1 MAGGRPKKYPCV
13 EDMQNKIDEYF
24 NRCDEDEL
32 PYTVEGLAYALD
44 LDRKSLL
51 NYSKDQ
57 EFFHTIKRAKE
68 KVLYRLSELSL
79 AGKLNSSV
87 TIFNLKNNYNYTDKQ
102 EIKQDITADVTQKVV
117 WE

>member
-1 MAGGRPKKYPCV
+1 MPGGRPKKYKTSD
-13 EDMQNKIDEYF
+13 EMQKKIDKYF
-24 NRCDEDEL
+24 ERCDNMEL
-32 PYTVEGLAYALD
+32 PYTVEGLAYTLD

-57 EFFHTIKRAKE
+57 EFFHTIKRAKD
-68 KVLYRLSELSL
+68 KVLFRLSELSL
-79 AGKLNSSV
+79 SGKINPSV
-87 TIFNLKNNYNYTDKQ
+87 TIFNLKNNYDYTDRQ